1 MDMTLLGKGD
11 KGIINVISGSVKSM
25 KKISQGDE
33 LENDERVWPPAS
45 KMIQ

>member
-1 MDMTLLGKGD
+1 MGMTLLGKGD
-11 KGIINVISGSVKSM
+11 KEIINVISGSVKSM

-33 LENDERVWPPAS
+33 LENETVWLPAS